1 MLQVLEKI
9 LINILGIHDGH
20 NSGATI
26 LQDGQ
31 IKYSISEERLT
42 RKKNEIGYPKFS
54 IEEVLKLANI
64 DPQNI
69 DIAVYASN
77 FMHAASYLENAS
89 EWYKAGKADF
99 IKDSKREPSYLKAV
113 FDQRRKERIEQLYKH
128 LNIKKDKIRFQ
139 DHHLAHASAAYF
151 GSPFDLNGD
160 TLILTCDGAG
170 DGLSATVSIAN
181 GLEIKRI
188 SSTNRKASVG
198 KIYSRVTYM
207 LGLKPWEHEYKV
219 MGLAPYSENKFAL
232 EIKNILDELLKVSK
246 DGLNFELGTENE
258 SSYIYEFLREKFEC
272 KRFDAIAGGVQ
283 RFTEEILRT
292 WVEGIIKKTGI
303 KRVVCGGGVFMNVK
317 ANKIISEIEGVEE
330 LFIFPSCGDE
340 SLSLGAA
347 WIEYSEL
354 LKQKQELKPI
364 VSLNNLYLGGQSY
377 EGNLE
382 KIISKHINEED
393 NISINK
399 SENISHDTAEII
411 MDNNIIARCSG
422 KMEWGARALGN
433 RSILAN
439 PKDWSNVE
447 KINSK
452 IKKRDFWMP
461 FAPSLLKE
469 KASKYIVNTK
479 NLFSP
484 YMMLAFDTTEL
495 AQSEICAAI
504 HPRDKTARVQ
514 IVDKLMNLEYWK
526 LINEFYK
533 MSGIPCVLNT
543 SFNLHGYPLV
553 YTFEDAISVFKNSG
567 LNYLVIENFILKKI
581 KS

>member
-1 MLQVLEKI
+1 MI
-9 LINILGIHDGH
+9 TILGIHDGH

-42 RKKNEIGYPKFS
+42 RKKNEIGYPKLS
-54 IEEVLKLANI
+54 VEEVLKLANI
-64 DPQNI
+64 NPQDI

-77 FMHAASYLENAS
+77 FMHSAAYLDNSS

-99 IKDSKREPSYLKAV
+99 IKDSKREASYLKAV

-128 LNIKKDKIRFQ
+128 LNIKKDKIKFQ
-139 DHHLAHASAAYF
+139 DHHLSHASAAYF
-151 GSPFDLNGD
+151 GSPFDLNQD
-160 TLILTCDGAG
+160 TLVLTCDGAG

-188 SSTNRKASVG
+188 SSTARKASVG
-198 KIYSRVTYM
+198 KIYSRVTYI

-246 DGLNFELGTENE
+246 DGFNFESNNE
-258 SSYIYEFLREKFEC
+258 YDSSYIYEFLREKFEC

-283 RFTEEILRT
+283 TFTEEILRT
-292 WVEGIIKKTGI
+292 WVRGIIEKTGI

-317 ANKIISEIEGVEE
+317 ANKIISEIDGLEE

-354 LKQKQELKPI
+354 LKQKKELKPI
-364 VSLNNLYLGGQSY
+364 VSLNNLYLGGLCY
-377 EGNLE
+377 EGNIE
-382 KIISKHINEED
+382 KIISKHIKQED
-393 NISINK
+393 NISVNK
-399 SENISHDTAEII
+399 SENISRDTAEII
-411 MDNNIIARCSG
+411 MNNHILARCSG

-469 KASKYIVNTK
+469 KASKYIVNPK

-495 AQSEICAAI
+495 AQSEIGAAI

-514 IVDKLMNLEYWK
+514 IVDKFMNLEYWK

-533 MSGIPCVLNT
+533 MSGSPCILNT

-553 YTFEDAISVFKNSG
+553 YSFEDAISVFKNSG

>member
-1 MLQVLEKI
+1 MI
-9 LINILGIHDGH
+9 TILGIHDGH
-20 NSGATI
+20 NSGASI

-31 IKYSISEERLT
+31 IKYSICEERLT
-42 RKKNEIGYPKFS
+42 RRKNEIGYPKFS
-54 IEEVLKLANI
+54 IDEVLKLANVNTL
-64 DPQNI
+64 DI
-69 DIAVYASN
+69 DIVVYASN
-77 FMHAASYLENAS
+77 FMHSASYLENAS

-99 IKDSKREPSYLKAV
+99 IKDAKRDASYLKAV
-113 FDQRRKERIEQLYKH
+113 FDQRRKERIEQLHEH
-128 LNIKKDKIRFQ
+128 LNLEKNKIKFQ
-139 DHHLAHASAAYF
+139 DHHLCHAAAAYF
-151 GSPFDLNGD
+151 GSPFNLDKD

-188 SSTNRKASVG
+188 SSTSRKASLG

-232 EIKNILDELLKVSK
+232 EIKNILDELLKVSE
-246 DGLNFELGTENE
+246 DGFNFELCSEYET
-258 SSYIYEFLREKFEC
+258 SYIYEFLREKFEC

-283 RFTEEILRT
+283 IFTEEILRK
-292 WVEGIIKKTGI
+292 WVKGIVKKTGI

-317 ANKIISEIEGVEE
+317 ANKIISEIDGVEE

-340 SLSLGAA
+340 SLSFGAA

-354 LKQKQELKPI
+354 LKSKKDLKPLT
-364 VSLNNLYLGGQSY
+364 SLNNLYLGGLCY
-377 EGNLE
+377 ESNLE
-382 KIISKHINEED
+382 KYISEYINSED

-399 SENISHDTAEII
+399 SENISHDTADII
-411 MDNNIIARCSG
+411 FNNHIVARCSG
-422 KMEWGARALGN
+422 QMEWGARALGN
-433 RSILAN
+433 RSIIAN

-461 FAPSLLKE
+461 FAPSILKE
-469 KASKYIVNTK
+469 KASNYIVNPK

-495 AQSEICAAI
+495 AQSEIGAAI

-514 IVDKLMNLEYWK
+514 IVDKMMNLEYWK

-533 MSGIPCVLNT
+533 ISGTPCILNT

-553 YTFEDAISVFKNSG
+553 YSIKDAIFVYKNSG

-581 KS
+581 KN

>member
-1 MLQVLEKI
+1 MI
-9 LINILGIHDGH
+9 TILGIHDGH

-31 IKYSISEERLT
+31 IKFSISEERLT
-42 RKKNEIGYPKFS
+42 RKKNEIGYPKYS
-54 IEEVLKLANI
+54 IDEVLKLANI
-64 DPQNI
+64 VPKDI
-69 DIAVYASN
+69 DVAVYASN
-77 FMHAASYLENAS
+77 FMHSASYLENAS

-99 IKDSKREPSYLKAV
+99 IKDSKRDASYLKAV
-113 FDQRRKERIEQLYKH
+113 FDQRRKERIEQLFKH
-128 LNIKKDKIRFQ
+128 LNIEKDKIKFQ
-139 DHHLAHASAAYF
+139 DHHLCHACAAYF
-151 GSPFDLNGD
+151 GSPFNLKDD
-160 TLILTCDGAG
+160 TLVLTCDGAG

-188 SSTNRKASVG
+188 ASTSRKASVG

-219 MGLAPYSENKFAL
+219 MGLAPYAENKFAL
-232 EIKNILDELLKVSK
+232 EIKNILDELLKVSE
-246 DGLNFELGTENE
+246 DGFNFELSRELE

-272 KRFDAIAGGVQ
+272 KRFDSIAGGVQ
-283 RFTEEILRT
+283 IFTEEILRN
-292 WVEGIIKKTGI
+292 WVAGIVKKTGI

-317 ANKIISEIEGVEE
+317 ANKTISEIDGVEE

-354 LKQKQELKPI
+354 FKQKKELNPI
-364 VSLNNLYLGGQSY
+364 VSLNNLYLGGNSY
-377 EGNLE
+377 EANIQ
-382 KIISKHINEED
+382 KTISNHIKEED

-399 SENISHDTAEII
+399 SENISRDAAEII
-411 MDNNIIARCSG
+411 MNNHILARCSG

-439 PKDWSNVE
+439 PKYWSNVE

-461 FAPSLLKE
+461 FAPSILKE
-469 KASKYIVNTK
+469 EASKYIVNPK

-495 AQSEICAAI
+495 AQSEIGAAI
-504 HPRDKTARVQ
+504 HPRDKTARIQ
-514 IVDKLMNLEYWK
+514 IVDKLMNLEYWN

-533 MSGIPCVLNT
+533 ISGSPCILNT

-553 YTFEDAISVFKNSG
+553 YSIEDAIFVFKNSG
-567 LNYLVIENFILKKI
+567 LNYLVIEDFILQKN
-581 KS
+581 

>member
-1 MLQVLEKI
+1 MWEKI
-9 LINILGIHDGH
+9 LITILGIHDGH

-42 RKKNEIGYPKFS
+42 RKKNEIGYPKLS
-54 IEEVLKLANI
+54 IEEILKLANI
-64 DPQNI
+64 DTNDI
-69 DIAVYASN
+69 DIAVYASK
-77 FMHAASYLENAS
+77 FMHSASYLENAS

-113 FDQRRKERIEQLYKH
+113 FDQRRKERIDQLCKH
-128 LNIKKDKIRFQ
+128 ININKDKIRFQ
-139 DHHLAHASAAYF
+139 DHHLSHASAAYF
-151 GSPFDLNGD
+151 GSPFDLNEE

-170 DGLSATVSIAN
+170 DGLSATVSIGN

-232 EIKNILDELLKVSK
+232 EIKKFLDELLKVSK
-246 DGLNFELGTENE
+246 DGFNFELGSEHE
-258 SSYIYEFLREKFEC
+258 CSYIYEFLREKFEC

-283 RFTEEILRT
+283 TFTEEILRT

-317 ANKIISEIEGVEE
+317 ANKIISEIDGLEE

-340 SLSLGAA
+340 SLSIGAS

-354 LKQKQELKPI
+354 LKQKEELKPI
-364 VSLNNLYLGGQSY
+364 ASLNNLYLGGLCY
-377 EGNLE
+377 EGNIE

-393 NISINK
+393 DISINK
-399 SENISHDTAEII
+399 SENISLDTAEII
-411 MDNNIIARCSG
+411 MNNHIIARCSG

-433 RSILAN
+433 RSILAD
-439 PKDWSNVE
+439 PRSNNMKE
-447 KINSK
+447 ILNLK
-452 IKKRDFWMP
+452 IKRRESFRP
-461 FAPSLLKE
+461 FAPSILQE
-469 KASKYIVNTK
+469 HVK
-479 NLFSP
+479 NWFEVDDKVP
-484 YMMLAFDTTEL
+484 FMMKVYEIKDNKKSLIPAVTHIDGTGRLQTVDVKQNEL
-495 AQSEICAAI
+495 Y
-504 HPRDKTARVQ
+504 H
-514 IVDKLMNLEYWK
+514 M

-533 MSGIPCVLNT
+533 LTNIPILLNT
-543 SFNLHGYPLV
+543 SFNENEPIVCTPEEALDCFLRTKMDILV
-553 YTFEDAISVFKNSG
+553 
-567 LNYLVIENFILKKI
+567 LENFVI
-581 KS
+581 KRN

>member
-1 MLQVLEKI
+1 MI
-9 LINILGIHDGH
+9 TILGIHDGH

-42 RKKNEIGYPKFS
+42 RKKNEIGYPKLS

-64 DPQNI
+64 DTHDI
-69 DIAVYASN
+69 DIAVYASK
-77 FMHAASYLENAS
+77 FMHSASYLENAS

-113 FDQRRKERIEQLYKH
+113 FDQRRKERIDQLCKH
-128 LNIKKDKIRFQ
+128 ININKNNIRFQ
-139 DHHLAHASAAYF
+139 DHHLSHASAAYF
-151 GSPFDLNGD
+151 GSPFDLNEE

-170 DGLSATVSIAN
+170 DGLSATVSIGN

-232 EIKNILDELLKVSK
+232 EIKKILDELLKVSK
-246 DGLNFELGTENE
+246 DGFNFELGSEHE
-258 SSYIYEFLREKFEC
+258 CSYIYEFLREKFEC

-283 RFTEEILRT
+283 TFTEEILRT
-292 WVEGIIKKTGI
+292 WVGGIIKKTGI

-317 ANKIISEIEGVEE
+317 ANKIISEIDGLEE

-340 SLSLGAA
+340 SLSLGAS

-354 LKQKQELKPI
+354 LKQKEELKQKEQLKPI
-364 VSLNNLYLGGQSY
+364 DSLKNLYLGGLCY
-377 EGNLE
+377 EGNIE

-393 NISINK
+393 DISINK
-399 SENISHDTAEII
+399 SENISRDTAEII
-411 MDNNIIARCSG
+411 MNNHIIARCSG

-469 KASKYIVNTK
+469 KASKYIVNPK

-495 AQSEICAAI
+495 AQTEICAAI

-514 IVDKLMNLEYWK
+514 IVDKLMNPEYWE
-526 LINEFYK
+526 LINDFYE
-533 MSGIPCVLNT
+533 MSGTPCILNT

-553 YTFEDAISVFKNSG
+553 YSFEDAISVFKNSG
-567 LNYLVIENFILKKI
+567 LNYLVIESFILKKI